1 MEMAPRY
8 IRPIACW
15 LLTSCGAALILMAG
29 CAKSGESVP
38 ATPAMVRTI
47 RQQVATT
54 NPSALVGVV
63 IAVEP
68 KGRPFAAVGDVPA
81 QEFHEG
87 DPIAFIDSNQNEL
100 THGIV
105 RRVVADAVHV
115 EWFKPTNGQREPR
128 VGDLAVRYR
137 ATTVPMTSTPP
148 PPPNPSEPPPTTAP
162 Q

>member
-1 MEMAPRY
+1 METAPRCM
-8 IRPIACW
+8 RPIAR
-15 LLTSCGAALILMAG
+15 LLLACCAVALLQAG
-29 CAKSGESVP
+29 CAKNGEAVP
-38 ATPAMVRTI
+38 ASPAKVREI

-137 ATTVPMTSTPP
+137 ATTVPMMSTPP
-148 PPPNPSEPPPTTAP
+148 PPQNPSEPPPTTAP